1 MVTTPQDDPPESHSS
16 VDDAPDYH
24 ESRILLHD
32 WEKKTSEELSNE
44 SPSTSQSS
52 GIESDS
58 QPSPEN
64 RNDIISRVIP
74 GSVRSVTEP
83 DAIAGR
89 MLQSKLKHMPQS
101 PPLFS
106 DVSDISPV
114 LSDEGFT
121 PPDPQG
127 DSPVLNHHEHSSP
140 EVSPSA
146 YITSTVPRGIRPPV
160 NENVVQYVEPP
171 SLLTL
176 TADSADVASLV
187 RKSVTDPD
195 DYADYYWVGDL
206 SPRLFSLIYLCS
218 PQVMVNYSR
227 FTLIAYMI

>member
-1 MVTTPQDDPPESHSS
+1 
-16 VDDAPDYH
+16 
-24 ESRILLHD
+24 
-32 WEKKTSEELSNE
+32 
-44 SPSTSQSS
+44 
-52 GIESDS
+52 
-58 QPSPEN
+58 
-64 RNDIISRVIP
+64 
-74 GSVRSVTEP
+74 
-83 DAIAGR
+83 
-89 MLQSKLKHMPQS
+89 MPQS

-106 DVSDISPV
+106 DVSAISPV
-114 LSDEGFT
+114 SSDEGFK

-187 RKSVTDPD
+187 RNSTTDPD
-195 DYADYYWVGDL
+195 DYAEYYWVGDL
-206 SPRLFSLIYLCS
+206 PPLIVQSHLPLFTPSPGQLFSFHIDRIYDSILGDAPLQQRMSRGFVLSDLYSYFMKDGFATSWANLINTDAS
-218 PQVMVNYSR
+218 
-227 FTLIAYMI
+227 TLAGHVLTMSVYVCGSSMDLK